1 MVIAIKYAVF
11 IQIFPPIGEKNGAGI
26 QNHPTNGKVDLGML
40 ISDPE
45 AGRLVL
51 I

>member
-1 MVIAIKYAVF
+1 MYAVF
-11 IQIFPPIGEKNGAGI
+11 IQMFPPIGENGAGI
-26 QNHPTNGKVDLGML
+26 QNHPTNAKVDLGML